1 MNLQGVI
8 ITLENEMSQTE
19 KEKHYMFSLACGIQ
33 KKWLN

>member
-8 ITLENEMSQTE
+8 ITLGEMSQTE

-33 KKWLN
+33 KK